1 MTRMF
6 TARSLLPLA
15 AAGLAFSLAACGERE
30 EPTYEADAEDL
41 SGGELIVSEATPG
54 VPVDLPETPMT
65 PVPEGEA
72 GAAPDATAE
81 ATPAPA
87 E

>member
-1 MTRMF
+1 MTRIF
-6 TARSLLPLA
+6 TARSILALPA
-15 AAGLAFSLAACGERE
+15 AALALSLAACGERE

-54 VPVDLPETPMT
+54 IPVDLPETPMT

-72 GAAPDATAE
+72 GAAPDAAAE

>member
-54 VPVDLPETPMT
+54 VPVNLPETPMT

-72 GAAPDATAE
+72 GATPDATAE

>member
-1 MTRMF
+1 MTRIF
-6 TARSLLPLA
+6 TARSILALPA
-15 AAGLAFSLAACGERE
+15 AALALSLAACSEPE

-65 PVPEGEA
+65 PVPEGED
-72 GAAPDATAE
+72 GAAPDAAAE